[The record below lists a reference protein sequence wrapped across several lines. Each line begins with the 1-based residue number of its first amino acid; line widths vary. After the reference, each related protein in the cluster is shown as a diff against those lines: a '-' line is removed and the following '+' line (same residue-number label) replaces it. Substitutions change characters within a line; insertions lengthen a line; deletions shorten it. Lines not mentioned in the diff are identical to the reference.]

1 MMELNSEQKAIIEH
15 TIKNGLF
22 CGDSPDM
29 EALLTLGLIE
39 YAGKKSYVSDVY
51 YNVTR
56 AGREAVSP

>member
-1 MMELNSEQKAIIEH
+1 MDLNVEQIAIIEH

-29 EALLTLGLIE
+29 EALLILGFME
-39 YAGKKSYVSDVY
+39 YAGKKSFVPDGY

-56 AGREAVSP
+56 AGREAVA